1 MPHPVHFSC
10 VEVLWLRVN
19 DVDLCNNGPTVWI
32 LGIIYRNQV
41 QAVMRVRSPRK
52 YKGSTAEEDFAV
64 VLIAMGCFFLVIRA
78 RVTCVLLDEGLKKWV
93 YYSTRYFCGVV
104 MARSKR
110 AA

>member
-32 LGIIYRNQV
+32 VRIIYRNQV

-64 VLIAMGCFFLVIRA
+64 VLIAMGCSLLVIRA
-78 RVTCVLLDEGLKKWV
+78 RVTCVLLDEGLKNG
-93 YYSTRYFCGVV
+93 FII
-104 MARSKR
+104 
-110 AA
+110 

>member
-10 VEVLWLRVN
+10 VEVLWLLWVN

-64 VLIAMGCFFLVIRA
+64 VLIAMGCSFLVIRA
-78 RVTCVLLDEGLKKWV
+78 RGTCVLLDEGLKNG
-93 YYSTRYFCGVV
+93 FII
-104 MARSKR
+104 
-110 AA
+110 